1 MTTGEALEA
10 REPPSVIVYG
20 DADAP
25 HTLDVYEDMRCS
37 YCADVEHELG
47 VTMKALADRGT
58 YRIAYHVAN
67 FLDRGNEHGGST
79 NALAALG
86 AAASQGIDQFASLR
100 VALHDYRRRHGSEGL
115 ADLDVIRGIVAQAPG
130 VDLLAVGQAINE
142 DRYRAWALA
151 TGPASLAALR
161 AAWEAASL
169 PGRAGTPAAFLD
181 GKAVEVLTEQ
191 GEPLSAEEFERNVA
205 ATLG

>member
-10 REPPSVIVYG
+10 RELPPVIVYG

-37 YCADVEHELG
+37 YCADVEHGLG
-47 VTMKALADRGT
+47 ATMKALADRGT

-191 GEPLSAEEFERNVA
+191 GEPLGAEEFEGNVA
-205 ATLG
+205 AALG